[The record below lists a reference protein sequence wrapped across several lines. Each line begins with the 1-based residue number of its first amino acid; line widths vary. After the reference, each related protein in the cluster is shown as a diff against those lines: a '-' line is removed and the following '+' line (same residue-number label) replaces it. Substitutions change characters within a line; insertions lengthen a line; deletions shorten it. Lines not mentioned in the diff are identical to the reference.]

1 MDWHPVTS
9 SNVRAIAY
17 NAREQCLYVSFKR
30 GGSTYRYFEVS
41 DSLFQDFLKAD
52 SKGRF
57 LDRKIK
63 KPRFR
68 YEKL

>member
-1 MDWHPVTS
+1 MDWHPLTS

-17 NAREQCLYVSFKR
+17 NAEEQWLYVAFKR
-30 GGSTYRYFEVS
+30 GGSTYRYFEVP
-41 DSLFQDFLKAD
+41 DSLFQEFLKAE

-63 KPRFR
+63 KGCYR